1 MYLNNRQKG
10 KKKERKKE
18 RKEGKEGGRKRERP
32 GGKRGTRRFN
42 QTEIP
47 WKARKERIS
56 KRSVGNKIGREV
68 KRVKAQKFLGFIS
81 QRISAHF
88 GNCSASEVVESEAKL
103 QLFEEC

>member
-1 MYLNNRQKG
+1 MYLNNRQKE
-10 KKKERKKE
+10 KQKKKE
-18 RKEGKEGGRKRERP
+18 RKEGRKGGREKERRQ
-32 GGKRGTRRFN
+32 GGERGTRRFN

>member
-1 MYLNNRQKG
+1 
-10 KKKERKKE
+10 
-18 RKEGKEGGRKRERP
+18 
-32 GGKRGTRRFN
+32 
-42 QTEIP
+42 
-47 WKARKERIS
+47 
-56 KRSVGNKIGREV
+56 VGNKIGREV